1 MQHELI
7 RSKWL
12 KNKSIQIG
20 RWNGSGRWNSST
32 RGLNGQKSRSGARIR
47 RWFQWGQ
54 TPLSQQLPKL
64 RWFKRYYKLVDNVS
78 IVNLDKLSVDDR
90 IISSDVIN
98 KDLLIRLNYI
108 NTLGTV
114 KILSNWD
121 TTRELSFNGIEKFS
135 KTAKN
140 LILKNGG
147 EIK

>member
-1 MQHELI
+1 MQNELT

-47 RWFQWGQ
+47 RRFQWWQ

-78 IVNLDKLSVDDR
+78 IVNLDKLSVDER
-90 IISSDVIN
+90 ITSSDTIN
-98 KDLLIRLNYI
+98 KNLLIKLNYI

-114 KILSNWD
+114 KILSSGDADKKLNF
-121 TTRELSFNGIEKFS
+121 EGIEKFS
-135 KTAKN
+135 KSAKSMIEKLGWTIN
-140 LILKNGG
+140 
-147 EIK
+147 

>member
-12 KNKSIQIG
+12 KNKSMQVG
-20 RWNGSGRWNSST
+20 RWNGSGKGNSST
-32 RGLNGQKSRSGARIR
+32 RGLNGQKARSGARIR

-78 IVNLDKLSVDDR
+78 IVNLDKLSVDSR
-90 IISSDVIN
+90 IQSSDIIN
-98 KDLLIRLNYI
+98 KDLLIRLSYI
-108 NTLGTV
+108 DSLGIV

-121 TTRELSFNGIEKFS
+121 SDKKLSFEWIEKFS
-135 KTAKN
+135 KTAREV
-140 LILKNGG
+140 ILKNSG
-147 EIK
+147 EIN